1 MQLSDNNTMGLK
13 KVEGVHIYVRTI
25 ATETLGNLAQSDT

>member
-13 KVEGVHIYVRTI
+13 KVEGVHFNVRTT
-25 ATETLGNLAQSDT
+25 ATETLGNIA